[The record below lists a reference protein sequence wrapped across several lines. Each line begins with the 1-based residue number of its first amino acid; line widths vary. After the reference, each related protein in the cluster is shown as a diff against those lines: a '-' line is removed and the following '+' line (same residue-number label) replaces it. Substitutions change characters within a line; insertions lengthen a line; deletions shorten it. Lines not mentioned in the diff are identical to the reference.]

1 MFDLRRLARTLGDEH
16 GDSVVEVVLSITL
29 TGIAFG
35 AIFGALSGVTLAA
48 RSHTQNVQLEAALS
62 QAKQALENATYNA
75 SGYTAPAIPDVTVTY
90 SAPSAVSGAP
100 SLQSITVQ
108 VSVGGATRSTVVQ
121 KTIR

>member
-1 MFDLRRLARTLGDEH
+1 MFDLRRLARTLGDER

-62 QAKQALENATYNA
+62 QAKQALENATYA
-75 SGYTAPAIPDVTVTY
+75 SGYAPPAIPDVTVTY

>member
-1 MFDLRRLARTLGDEH
+1 VSNLRTIARALAGER

-35 AIFGALSGVTLAA
+35 AIFSALSGVTLAA

-62 QAKQALENATYNA
+62 QAKQSLENATYNA
-75 SGYTAPAIPDVTVTY
+75 SGYTAPTIPDVTVTY

-100 SLQSITVQ
+100 NLQSVTVQ
-108 VSVGGATRSTVVQ
+108 VSVGGSTRSTVVQ

>member
-1 MFDLRRLARTLGDEH
+1 VSNLRSIARILGDER

-35 AIFGALSGVTLAA
+35 AIFSALSGVTLAA
-48 RSHTQNVQLEAALS
+48 RSHTQNVQLEAALT
-62 QAKQALENATYNA
+62 QAKQALENTAYNV
-75 SGYTAPAIPDVTVTY
+75 SGYAAPTIPDVTVTY

-108 VSVGGATRSTVVQ
+108 VSAGGGTRSTVVQ
-121 KTIR
+121 KTVR